1 MTKREEAGGSGVT
14 AQAVGNAAGA
24 AYVPPAVSAVEESL
38 PLAVLDFV
46 GIEYG
51 ESAAASIA
59 GAVRIAQAAEAAGY
73 RRYWVSE
80 HHNMNSL
87 ACSAPELLTAHV
99 GAQTSRIRVGAAGI
113 MLPNHAPLKVAETF
127 RTLLAMYP
135 GRIDLAL
142 GRAPGTDPLTAHALR
157 RGITTDPAAEFP
169 GQVAQLLAF
178 LGDGFPAGHPY
189 AGMVAAPV
197 VDERPELFVLGS
209 SPYGPQFAAVNGMS
223 AVFAH
228 HMSPDLA
235 FEALRRYRRDF
246 APGPAGGEPYS
257 AMSVLAF
264 ASDDD
269 EAVLDFEA
277 AWTLTIQNLR
287 RGIREPLRPE
297 QVHEVSRSAGFRAAR
312 QGDGRMVTGTP
323 KAVAERLLEMKQLA
337 EVDEIVVVTPGL
349 DRDRRRDS
357 YTALAGA
364 WRRAA

>member
-1 MTKREEAGGSGVT
+1 MVNVPEESLSLA
-14 AQAVGNAAGA
+14 
-24 AYVPPAVSAVEESL
+24 EESL

-51 ESAAASIA
+51 EDAAASVA
-59 GAVRIAQAAEAAGY
+59 GAVGIARAVEAAGY

-80 HHNMNSL
+80 HHNMTSL

-99 GAQTSRIRVGAAGI
+99 GAHTSRIRVGAAGI
-113 MLPNHAPLKVAETF
+113 MLPNHASLKVAETF

-142 GRAPGTDPLTAHALR
+142 GRAPGTDPLTAHVLR
-157 RGITTDPAAEFP
+157 RGMVADPAAEFP
-169 GQVAQLLAF
+169 AQVGELLAF
-178 LGDGFPAGHPY
+178 LGDGFPEGHPY
-189 AGMVAAPV
+189 AQLVAAPLV
-197 VDERPELFVLGS
+197 PEQPELFVLGS
-209 SPYGPQFAAVNGMS
+209 SSYGPRFAAVNGMS

-235 FEALRRYRRDF
+235 FEALRGYRRDF
-246 APGPAGGEPYS
+246 APRSDGGSPYS

-264 ASDDD
+264 ASDDE

-277 AWTLTIQNLR
+277 AWTLTIQNIR

-297 QVHEVSRSAGFRAAR
+297 EVRDLARSEQFRAGR
-312 QGDGRMVTGTP
+312 HDDGRMVTGAP

-337 EVDEIVVVTPGL
+337 QADEIVVVTPSL
-349 DRDRRRDS
+349 DRSRRAAS
-357 YTALAGA
+357 YTALAEA
-364 WRRAA
+364 WRHAA

>member
-1 MTKREEAGGSGVT
+1 MPRECGRVL
-14 AQAVGNAAGA
+14 
-24 AYVPPAVSAVEESL
+24 PALTPVMDAVEEPLS
-38 PLAVLDFV
+38 LAVLDFV

-51 ESAAASIA
+51 EGAVAAVA
-59 GAVRIAQAAEAAGY
+59 GAVSIAQTIEAAGY

-80 HHNMNSL
+80 HHNMTSL
-87 ACSAPELLTAHV
+87 ACSAPELLTAHI

-113 MLPNHAPLKVAETF
+113 MLPNHTSLKVAETF

-142 GRAPGTDPLTAHALR
+142 GRAPGTDPLTAHVLR
-157 RGITTDPAAEFP
+157 RGMVTDPAAEFP
-169 GQVAQLLAF
+169 RQVGELLAF
-178 LGDGFPAGHPY
+178 LGDGFPADHPY
-189 AGMVAAPV
+189 AQLVAAPLV
-197 VDERPELFVLGS
+197 EERPELFVLGS
-209 SPYGPQFAAVNGMS
+209 SPYGPSFAAVNGMS

-235 FEALRRYRRDF
+235 FEALREYRREF
-246 APGPAGGEPYS
+246 TPRAEGGSPYS

-277 AWTLTIQNLR
+277 AWTLTIQNIR
-287 RGIREPLRPE
+287 RGIREPLPPE
-297 QVHEVSRSAGFRAAR
+297 QVHDFARSEQFRAGR
-312 QGDGRMVTGTP
+312 HDDGRMVTGEP

-337 EVDEIVVVTPGL
+337 QVDEIVIVTPSL
-349 DRDRRRDS
+349 DRERRKGS
-357 YTALAGA
+357 YVALADA